1 MRDEVEEPVR
11 GFIREYVGSVTELEV
26 LLLLLAEPAR
36 GWTAADVARELR
48 ISVEF
53 SRNHLAKLSADGILR
68 ERPGAAA
75 TYQYGVSTPELSE
88 IMARL
93 AQLYARNRA
102 TIIDLIYSTPND
114 RIRTFADAF
123 KLRKDK

>member
-1 MRDEVEEPVR
+1 VRDEVEEPVR

-26 LLLLLAEPAR
+26 LLLLLADRTR

-68 ERPGAAA
+68 EVAATPGA
-75 TYQYGVSTPELSE
+75 YQYGVSTPQLSE
-88 IMARL
+88 TVTRL

-123 KLRKDK
+123 KIRKDK